1 MKKFKCLITD
11 YQGDNCEYEI
21 EQLKK
26 NNIETIVA
34 KSKNQEDW
42 LEFIPSVDAI
52 LTRHAV
58 IDKKIFSMMENC
70 KIIARYGTG
79 YDNIDIDS
87 AHQKK
92 ITITYVDDYCSNEVA
107 HHTLLLILYCIRN
120 LNEYLSSV
128 GKGEWTPSPHPDVNR
143 ISGKKLTV
151 IGFGKIGQKVAE
163 RALAFGFE
171 IRVYDPFYKG
181 EVPEGIT
188 LYEEIYDAVLES
200 DVVSLHVPL
209 TKSTKNIIDKKVISL
224 MSQNSMLV
232 NVARGGLIKL
242 DDAIH
247 ALDENK
253 LGWLALDVADNEP
266 PNKSD
271 ILRTHKKIV
280 LSPHIAYYSQQSV
293 QESKKICIDNIIL
306 ALNNE
311 QVIGPIV
318 KT

>member
-1 MKKFKCLITD
+1 
-11 YQGDNCEYEI
+11 
-21 EQLKK
+21 
-26 NNIETIVA
+26 
-34 KSKNQEDW
+34 
-42 LEFIPSVDAI
+42 
-52 LTRHAV
+52 
-58 IDKKIFSMMENC
+58 
-70 KIIARYGTG
+70 
-79 YDNIDIDS
+79 
-87 AHQKK
+87 
-92 ITITYVDDYCSNEVA
+92 
-107 HHTLLLILYCIRN
+107 
-120 LNEYLSSV
+120 
-128 GKGEWTPSPHPDVNR
+128 
-143 ISGKKLTV
+143 
-151 IGFGKIGQKVAE
+151 
-163 RALAFGFE
+163 
-171 IRVYDPFYKG
+171 
-181 EVPEGIT
+181 
-188 LYEEIYDAVLES
+188 
-200 DVVSLHVPL
+200 
-209 TKSTKNIIDKKVISL
+209 